1 MSGCSNHGG
10 LSFYVNKYL
19 LSNCRHKA
27 GDLVLG
33 TPSNIFKG
41 YATYEEALQKWRAV
55 VMDGRVKM
63 VFNDANSD

>member
-1 MSGCSNHGG
+1 MVGFNYT
-10 LSFYVNKYL
+10 LRNNY

-33 TPSNIFKG
+33 TPRNVFKG
-41 YATYEEALQKWRAV
+41 YTTYEEALQKWRAV